1 MVMTFRVSELQML
14 LGYAGKNKTGR
25 KNELQSRAI
34 EIVRLRNPAIQAKI
48 KELYKSIQYDCPQSL
63 PVSEK
68 KDDKTYHNAFDVLMK
83 NAHEKQLPPKRSLR
97 LEMMSFGDRS
107 QAAASGPTGIHPA
120 QKVPMGLNTIAGYA
134 QAQNVGSIGGVTST
148 HSSSRYSSSS
158 SQVAPTSISTAVG
171 YSTLTSNSHNSSYPI
186 NPDVKLKKL
195 PFYDILGELLKP
207 SSLAPQGSGRYQE
220 STFAFSLTPHQAN
233 KIANSRDL
241 RPGKQDYSVQVQMRF
256 CLLETT
262 CEQEDNFPPNI
273 AVKINEKMCPLP
285 TPIPTNKPG
294 VEPKRPS
301 RPVNVTAL
309 CRISPTVTN
318 RIQVSWAS
326 EYGRCYV
333 ISVYLVQKLSSD
345 DLLQRLKNRGAKIA
359 DFTRSL
365 IKQKLQED
373 ADCEIATTS
382 LRCSLMCPLGKMRMM
397 LPCRAST
404 CDHLQCF
411 DASLYL
417 QMNERKPTWT
427 CPVCDKP
434 AVYDCLV
441 IDGYFQEVLQQ
452 NSSCNEVTLHKDG
465 GWTPLM
471 PKKEKEPEVEKR
483 KSEVAVETLSDD
495 SDDDTRDQDDAP
507 IVEEVNNKK
516 KSAEPEI
523 ITLTDSEEDDDD
535 SPPPAKRPNNG
546 SSSVPVSTASATGTA
561 GNTTPHGSE
570 GTKSND
576 SWCVGEVDP
585 GKRLVFRKSLSSSSN
600 GTGGLLTT
608 AGGSSG
614 GAAFSPPSSGSVS
627 PQVICLDSPASSPSP
642 PPRRPNQGPS
652 PLPAGLTVTPVV
664 STSSSSSSPT
674 FSSGSSELRQVI
686 NVTSRS
692 TPPITASSNSTSS
705 SSPSPHTTITPL
717 SSSSGSSVTISSS
730 TTNAPSF
737 LTPSSQD
744 PLAVSTFNIQPT
756 SSAAAAAAAA
766 AVAAA
771 GLNPNP
777 YSLPPALQNLFNPL
791 GIMPPTTVS
800 GSLPFR
806 PQDRY
811 M

>member
-1 MVMTFRVSELQML
+1 MADSEDQLRRMVMTFRVSELQML

-48 KELYKSIQYDCPQSL
+48 KELYKSIQ
-63 PVSEK
+63 
-68 KDDKTYHNAFDVLMK
+68 
-83 NAHEKQLPPKRSLR
+83 

-120 QKVPMGLNTIAGYA
+120 QKVPMGLNTIAGYT
-134 QAQNVGSIGGVTST
+134 QAGSVGSIGGVTST
-148 HSSSRYSSSS
+148 HSSTRYSSGS
-158 SQVAPTSISTAVG
+158 SQVAPTGMSTAVG
-171 YSTLTSNSHNSSYPI
+171 YTTMTSSSHNSSYPI

-220 STFAFSLTPHQAN
+220 STFTFSLTPHQAN

-434 AVYDCLV
+434 ALYDCLV

-465 GWTPLM
+465 NWTPLM
-471 PKKEKEPEVEKR
+471 PKKEQKEPEVEKR

-495 SDDDTRDQDDAP
+495 SDDEDTRDQDDAP

-523 ITLTDSEEDDDD
+523 ITLTDSEEDDDS

-546 SSSVPVSTASATGTA
+546 QTTTAVTSANATGTA
-561 GNTTPHGSE
+561 GNTTPHGSD
-570 GTKSND
+570 GH
-576 SWCVGEVDP
+576 
-585 GKRLVFRKSLSSSSN
+585 
-600 GTGGLLTT
+600 
-608 AGGSSG
+608 
-614 GAAFSPPSSGSVS
+614 PS
-627 PQVICLDSPASSPSP
+627 
-642 PPRRPNQGPS
+642 
-652 PLPAGLTVTPVV
+652 
-664 STSSSSSSPT
+664 
-674 FSSGSSELRQVI
+674 
-686 NVTSRS
+686 
-692 TPPITASSNSTSS
+692 
-705 SSPSPHTTITPL
+705 
-717 SSSSGSSVTISSS
+717 
-730 TTNAPSF
+730 
-737 LTPSSQD
+737 
-744 PLAVSTFNIQPT
+744 
-756 SSAAAAAAAA
+756 
-766 AVAAA
+766 
-771 GLNPNP
+771 
-777 YSLPPALQNLFNPL
+777 
-791 GIMPPTTVS
+791 
-800 GSLPFR
+800 
-806 PQDRY
+806 
-811 M
+811 

>member
-1 MVMTFRVSELQML
+1 MADAEDQLRRMVMTFRVSELQML

-48 KELYKSIQYDCPQSL
+48 KELYKSIQ
-63 PVSEK
+63 
-68 KDDKTYHNAFDVLMK
+68 
-83 NAHEKQLPPKRSLR
+83 

-107 QAAASGPTGIHPA
+107 QAAAGGPTGIHPA
-120 QKVPMGLNTIAGYA
+120 QKVPMGL
-134 QAQNVGSIGGVTST
+134 GSITAYTQSASVPSLPGV
-148 HSSSRYSSSS
+148 SSSHTNTRYSSSS
-158 SQVAPTSISTAVG
+158 AVAASAIPSAVG
-171 YSTLTSNSHNSSYPI
+171 YSSLTSNSHNSSFPI

-220 STFAFSLTPHQAN
+220 STFSFSLTPQQAN
-233 KIANSRDL
+233 RIANSRDL
-241 RPGKQDYSVQVQMRF
+241 RPGRQDYSVQVQMRF

-333 ISVYLVQKLSSD
+333 ISVYLVQKLTSD
-345 DLLQRLKNRGAKIA
+345 DLLQRLKNKGAKIA

-427 CPVCDKP
+427 CPVCDKS
-434 AVYDCLV
+434 ALYDYLV

-465 GWTPLM
+465 SWTPLM
-471 PKKEKEPEVEKR
+471 PKKEKQEPQLEKR
-483 KSEVAVETLSDD
+483 KSEVAVETLSGD
-495 SDDDTRDQDDAP
+495 SDDDETRDQDDGEAP
-507 IVEEVNNKK
+507 IVEEVSSKK

-523 ITLTDSEEDDDD
+523 ITLTDSEEDDDTD
-535 SPPPAKRPNNG
+535 PPPAKRPANG
-546 SSSVPVSTASATGTA
+546 QTTPAPPTPASSTAAPGS
-561 GNTTPHGSE
+561 TTPQGS
-570 GTKSND
+570 G
-576 SWCVGEVDP
+576 
-585 GKRLVFRKSLSSSSN
+585 SLN
-600 GTGGLLTT
+600 GTGGLLTP
-608 AGGSSG
+608 AGGGSSG
-614 GAAFSPPSSGSVS
+614 TTFSPPSSGSVS

-642 PPRRPNQGPS
+642 PLRRPNQGPS
-652 PLPAGLTVTPVV
+652 PLPAGISVTPVV
-664 STSSSSSSPT
+664 STPAVTSSSTS
-674 FSSGSSELRQVI
+674 FASGHSDVRQVI

-692 TPPITASSNSTSS
+692 TPPVTASSNSSSS
-705 SSPSPHTTITPL
+705 SSPVPHATITPVPSTT
-717 SSSSGSSVTISSS
+717 SSSATISTPS
-730 TTNAPSF
+730 TNASSF
-737 LTPSSQD
+737 LTPSPQD
-744 PLAVSTFNIQPT
+744 PLATSSSFNLQQT

-771 GLNPNP
+771 GLTQSP

-791 GIMPPTTVS
+791 GMMPPTTPS
-800 GSLPFR
+800 GNLPFR
-806 PQDRY
+806 PQDRFL
-811 M
+811 

>member
-1 MVMTFRVSELQML
+1 MADAEDQLRRMVMTFRVSELQML

-48 KELYKSIQYDCPQSL
+48 KELYKSIQ
-63 PVSEK
+63 
-68 KDDKTYHNAFDVLMK
+68 
-83 NAHEKQLPPKRSLR
+83 

-107 QAAASGPTGIHPA
+107 QAAAGGPTGIHPA
-120 QKVPMGLNTIAGYA
+120 QKVPMGL
-134 QAQNVGSIGGVTST
+134 GSITAYTQSASVPSLPGVSPSHTNT
-148 HSSSRYSSSS
+148 RYSSSPA
-158 SQVAPTSISTAVG
+158 VAGVSAIPSATGYTS
-171 YSTLTSNSHNSSYPI
+171 LTSNSHNSSFPI

-220 STFAFSLTPHQAN
+220 STFSFSLTPQQAN
-233 KIANSRDL
+233 RIANSRDL
-241 RPGKQDYSVQVQMRF
+241 RPGRQDYSVQVQMRF

-333 ISVYLVQKLSSD
+333 ISVYLVQKLTSD
-345 DLLQRLKNRGAKIA
+345 DLLQRLKNKGAKIA

-365 IKQKLQED
+365 
-373 ADCEIATTS
+373 T
-382 LRCSLMCPLGKMRMM
+382 
-397 LPCRAST
+397 
-404 CDHLQCF
+404 
-411 DASLYL
+411 
-417 QMNERKPTWT
+417 
-427 CPVCDKP
+427 
-434 AVYDCLV
+434 
-441 IDGYFQEVLQQ
+441 
-452 NSSCNEVTLHKDG
+452 
-465 GWTPLM
+465 
-471 PKKEKEPEVEKR
+471 
-483 KSEVAVETLSDD
+483 
-495 SDDDTRDQDDAP
+495 P
-507 IVEEVNNKK
+507 IVEEVSSKK

-523 ITLTDSEEDDDD
+523 ITLTDSEDDDD
-535 SPPPAKRPNNG
+535 TAPPPAKRPANG
-546 SSSVPVSTASATGTA
+546 QTTPAPPTPASSTAAPGS
-561 GNTTPHGSE
+561 TTPQGSAPIVEEVSSKKKSAEPEIITLTDSEDDDDTAPPPAKRPANGQTTPAPPTPASSTAAPGSTTPQGSE

-585 GKRLVFRKSLSSSSN
+585 GKRLVFRKSLSCSLN
-600 GTGGLLTT
+600 GTGGLLTP
-608 AGGSSG
+608 AGGGSSG
-614 GAAFSPPSSGSVS
+614 TTFSPPSSGSVS

-642 PPRRPNQGPS
+642 PLRRPNQGPS
-652 PLPAGLTVTPVV
+652 PLPAGISVTPVV
-664 STSSSSSSPT
+664 STPAVTSSSTS
-674 FSSGSSELRQVI
+674 FASGHSDVRQVI

-692 TPPITASSNSTSS
+692 TPPVTASSNSSSS
-705 SSPSPHTTITPL
+705 SSPVPHATITPVPSTT
-717 SSSSGSSVTISSS
+717 SSSATISTPSP
-730 TTNAPSF
+730 NASSF
-737 LTPSSQD
+737 LTPSPQD
-744 PLAVSTFNIQPT
+744 PLATSSSFNLPQT

-771 GLNPNP
+771 GLTQSPF
-777 YSLPPALQNLFNPL
+777 SLPPALQNLFNPL
-791 GIMPPTTVS
+791 GMMPPTTPS
-800 GSLPFR
+800 GNLPFR
-806 PQDRY
+806 PQDRFL
-811 M
+811 

>member
-1 MVMTFRVSELQML
+1 MADTEDQLRVTRMVMTFRVSELQML

-48 KELYKSIQYDCPQSL
+48 KELYKSIQ
-63 PVSEK
+63 
-68 KDDKTYHNAFDVLMK
+68 
-83 NAHEKQLPPKRSLR
+83 

-120 QKVPMGLNTIAGYA
+120 QKVPMGLNTIAGYT
-134 QAQNVGSIGGVTST
+134 QAGGVGSIGGVSST
-148 HSSSRYSSSS
+148 HSTSRYSSSS
-158 SQVAPTSISTAVG
+158 SQVAATGISTAVG

-195 PFYDILGELLKP
+195 PFYDILAELLKP

-220 STFAFSLTPHQAN
+220 STFTFSLTPHQAN

-345 DLLQRLKNRGAKIA
+345 DLLQRLKSRGAKIA
-359 DFTRSL
+359 DFTKSL

-434 AVYDCLV
+434 AIYDNLV

-452 NSSCNEVTLHKDG
+452 NSCCNEVTLHKDG
-465 GWTPLM
+465 NWTPLM
-471 PKKEKEPEVEKR
+471 PKKEQKEPEVEKR

-516 KSAEPEI
+516 KSEEPEI
-523 ITLTDSEEDDDD
+523 ITLTDSEEDDDTA
-535 SPPPAKRPNNG
+535 PPPAKRPSNG
-546 SSSVPVSTASATGTA
+546 QTTVPTTAASVTGAA
-561 GNTTPHGSE
+561 GNSTPHGSA
-570 GTKSND
+570 
-576 SWCVGEVDP
+576 
-585 GKRLVFRKSLSSSSN
+585 SSN
-600 GTGGLLTT
+600 GTSGLLTP
-608 AGGSSG
+608 AGGSG
-614 GAAFSPPSSGSVS
+614 GAAFSPPSSGVSVEVGGS
-627 PQVICLDSPASSPSP
+627 DAQVTISI
-642 PPRRPNQGPS
+642 
-652 PLPAGLTVTPVV
+652 
-664 STSSSSSSPT
+664 
-674 FSSGSSELRQVI
+674 SSGSQKAPSEATNNFL
-686 NVTSRS
+686 S
-692 TPPITASSNSTSS
+692 SSNSKSTS
-705 SSPSPHTTITPL
+705 
-717 SSSSGSSVTISSS
+717 
-730 TTNAPSF
+730 
-737 LTPSSQD
+737 
-744 PLAVSTFNIQPT
+744 
-756 SSAAAAAAAA
+756 
-766 AVAAA
+766 
-771 GLNPNP
+771 
-777 YSLPPALQNLFNPL
+777 QNLSQKKE
-791 GIMPPTTVS
+791 ISPTRESRISRSAHNTHNHFVKTYN
-800 GSLPFR
+800 FR
-806 PQDRY
+806 KRPSNTKE
-811 M
+811 

>member
-1 MVMTFRVSELQML
+1 MADAEDQLRRMVMTFRVSELQML

-48 KELYKSIQYDCPQSL
+48 KELYKSIQ
-63 PVSEK
+63 
-68 KDDKTYHNAFDVLMK
+68 
-83 NAHEKQLPPKRSLR
+83 

-107 QAAASGPTGIHPA
+107 QAAAGGPTGIHPA
-120 QKVPMGLNTIAGYA
+120 QKVPMGL
-134 QAQNVGSIGGVTST
+134 GSITAYTQSASVPSLPGV
-148 HSSSRYSSSS
+148 SSSHTNTRYSSSS
-158 SQVAPTSISTAVG
+158 AVAASAIPSAVG
-171 YSTLTSNSHNSSYPI
+171 YTSLTTNSHNSSFPI

-220 STFAFSLTPHQAN
+220 STFSFSLTPQQAN
-233 KIANSRDL
+233 RIANSRDL
-241 RPGKQDYSVQVQMRF
+241 RPGRQDYSVQVQMRF

-333 ISVYLVQKLSSD
+333 ISVYLVQKLTSD
-345 DLLQRLKNRGAKIA
+345 DLLQRLKNKGAKIA

-427 CPVCDKP
+427 CPVCDKS
-434 AVYDCLV
+434 ALYDYLV

-465 GWTPLM
+465 SWTPLM
-471 PKKEKEPEVEKR
+471 PKKEKQEPQLEKR
-483 KSEVAVETLSDD
+483 KSEVAVETLSGD
-495 SDDDTRDQDDAP
+495 SDDDETRDQDDGEAP
-507 IVEEVNNKK
+507 IVEEVSSKK

-523 ITLTDSEEDDDD
+523 ITLTDSEDDDD
-535 SPPPAKRPNNG
+535 TAPPPAKRPANG
-546 SSSVPVSTASATGTA
+546 QTTPAPPTPASSTAAPGS
-561 GNTTPHGSE
+561 TTPQGSE

-585 GKRLVFRKSLSSSSN
+585 GKRLVFRKSLSCSLN
-600 GTGGLLTT
+600 GTGGLLTP
-608 AGGSSG
+608 AGGGSSG
-614 GAAFSPPSSGSVS
+614 TTFSPPSSGSVS

-642 PPRRPNQGPS
+642 PLRRPNQGPS
-652 PLPAGLTVTPVV
+652 PLPAGISVTPVV
-664 STSSSSSSPT
+664 STPAVTSSSTS
-674 FSSGSSELRQVI
+674 FASGHSDVRQVI
-686 NVTSRS
+686 SVTSRS
-692 TPPITASSNSTSS
+692 TPPVTASSNSSSS
-705 SSPSPHTTITPL
+705 SSPVPHATITPVPSTT
-717 SSSSGSSVTISSS
+717 SSTATISTPS
-730 TTNAPSF
+730 TNASSF
-737 LTPSSQD
+737 LTPNPQD
-744 PLAVSTFNIQPT
+744 PLATSSSFNLQQT

-771 GLNPNP
+771 GLTQSP

-791 GIMPPTTVS
+791 GMMPPTTPS
-800 GSLPFR
+800 GNLPFR
-806 PQDRY
+806 PQDRFL
-811 M
+811 

>member
-1 MVMTFRVSELQML
+1 MLAKWKEKCKEERMVMTFRVSELQML

-25 KNELQSRAI
+25 KNELQSRAMD
-34 EIVRLRNPAIQAKI
+34 IVRLRNPAIQAKI
-48 KELYKSIQYDCPQSL
+48 KELYKSIQ
-63 PVSEK
+63 
-68 KDDKTYHNAFDVLMK
+68 
-83 NAHEKQLPPKRSLR
+83 
-97 LEMMSFGDRS
+97 S
-107 QAAASGPTGIHPA
+107 QAGAGGPTGILPA
-120 QKVPMGLNTIAGYA
+120 QKVPLGINSIGSYT
-134 QAQNVGSIGGVTST
+134 QSPSVGSIGGVTST
-148 HSSSRYSSSS
+148 LASSRYSTN
-158 SQVAPTSISTAVG
+158 SQVVASGISSAGGYSSIS
-171 YSTLTSNSHNSSYPI
+171 SNSHNSSYPI

-207 SSLAPQGSGRYQE
+207 SSLAPQNSGRYQE

-333 ISVYLVQKLSSD
+333 ISVYLVQKLTSD

-427 CPVCDKP
+427 CPVCDKT
-434 AVYDCLV
+434 ALYDCLV

-465 GWTPLM
+465 SWTPLM
-471 PKKEKEPEVEKR
+471 PKKEQKEPEVEKQR
-483 KSEVAVETLSDD
+483 KPEVAVETLSDD
-495 SDDDTRDQDDAP
+495 SDDYSTEQDDAP
-507 IVEEVNNKK
+507 IVEEVSSKK
-516 KSAEPEI
+516 KPVDPEI
-523 ITLTDSEEDDDD
+523 ITLTDSDDDD
-535 SPPPAKRPNNG
+535 EDTAPPPSKRSNTGHNSA
-546 SSSVPVSTASATGTA
+546 SSSSAASGSGATGS
-561 GNTTPHGSE
+561 TTPHGSE

-600 GTGGLLTT
+600 GTSGLLTP

-614 GAAFSPPSSGSVS
+614 GAAFSPHSSGSVS
-627 PQVICLDSPASSPSP
+627 PQIICLDSPASSPSP
-642 PPRRPNQGPS
+642 PPRRPTQDSSPIPS
-652 PLPAGLTVTPVV
+652 GISVTPVV
-664 STSSSSSSPT
+664 SSATPTSTPSETRQVISVTSLSPPPASSATLTPVNPPSSPPTPTTTSPTTSSSSGSPAPHTTITMLSTSSSSS
-674 FSSGSSELRQVI
+674 G
-686 NVTSRS
+686 
-692 TPPITASSNSTSS
+692 
-705 SSPSPHTTITPL
+705 
-717 SSSSGSSVTISSS
+717 TISS
-730 TTNAPSF
+730 TNTNAASPF
-737 LTPSSQD
+737 LPPAPQD
-744 PLAVSTFNIQPT
+744 PLATSPTYNLQST

-771 GLNPNP
+771 SLPNP
-777 YSLPPALQNLFNPL
+777 YPLPPALQNLFNPL
-791 GIMPPTTVS
+791 GMIPPTTVS
-800 GSLPFR
+800 GTLPFR
-806 PQDRY
+806 PQDRF

>member
-48 KELYKSIQYDCPQSL
+48 KELYKSIQ
-63 PVSEK
+63 
-68 KDDKTYHNAFDVLMK
+68 
-83 NAHEKQLPPKRSLR
+83 

-120 QKVPMGLNTIAGYA
+120 QKVPMGLNTIAGYT
-134 QAQNVGSIGGVTST
+134 QAGSVGSIGGVTST
-148 HSSSRYSSSS
+148 HSSTRYSSGS
-158 SQVAPTSISTAVG
+158 SQVAPTGMSTAVG
-171 YSTLTSNSHNSSYPI
+171 YTTMTSSSHNSSYPI

-220 STFAFSLTPHQAN
+220 STFTFSLTPHQAN

-434 AVYDCLV
+434 ALYDCLV

-465 GWTPLM
+465 NWTPLM
-471 PKKEKEPEVEKR
+471 PKKEQKEPEVEKR

-495 SDDDTRDQDDAP
+495 SDDEDTRDQDDAP

-523 ITLTDSEEDDDD
+523 ITLTDSEEDDDS

-546 SSSVPVSTASATGTA
+546 QTTTAVTSANATGTA

-585 GKRLVFRKSLSSSSN
+585 GKRLVFRKSLS
-600 GTGGLLTT
+600 
-608 AGGSSG
+608 
-614 GAAFSPPSSGSVS
+614 
-627 PQVICLDSPASSPSP
+627 CKY
-642 PPRRPNQGPS
+642 
-652 PLPAGLTVTPVV
+652 PVQWCGV
-664 STSSSSSSPT
+664 WCT
-674 FSSGSSELRQVI
+674 
-686 NVTSRS
+686 
-692 TPPITASSNSTSS
+692 
-705 SSPSPHTTITPL
+705 
-717 SSSSGSSVTISSS
+717 
-730 TTNAPSF
+730 
-737 LTPSSQD
+737 
-744 PLAVSTFNIQPT
+744 
-756 SSAAAAAAAA
+756 
-766 AVAAA
+766 
-771 GLNPNP
+771 
-777 YSLPPALQNLFNPL
+777 
-791 GIMPPTTVS
+791 
-800 GSLPFR
+800 
-806 PQDRY
+806 
-811 M
+811 

>member
-1 MVMTFRVSELQML
+1 MADSEDQLRRMVMTFRVSELQML

-48 KELYKSIQYDCPQSL
+48 KELYKSIQQSL
-63 PVSEK
+63 SYEHP
-68 KDDKTYHNAFDVLMK
+68 TYEHP
-83 NAHEKQLPPKRSLR
+83 HLR
-97 LEMMSFGDRS
+97 TGSQYIHHTNLLEMMSFGDRS

-120 QKVPMGLNTIAGYA
+120 QKVPMGLNTIASYTQSGG
-134 QAQNVGSIGGVTST
+134 VGSIGGVNST
-148 HSSSRYSSSS
+148 HNSSRYSTSS
-158 SQVAPTSISTAVG
+158 SQVAPTGISTAVG

-195 PFYDILGELLKP
+195 PFYDIQGELLKP

-220 STFAFSLTPHQAN
+220 STFTFSLTPQQAN

-241 RPGKQDYSVQVQMRF
+241 RPGKQDYSVQMRF

-427 CPVCDKP
+427 CPVCDKS

-471 PKKEKEPEVEKR
+471 PKKEQKEPEVEKR

-495 SDDDTRDQDDAP
+495 SDDDDDTRDQDDAP

-523 ITLTDSEEDDDD
+523 ITLTDSEEDDD
-535 SPPPAKRPNNG
+535 SAPPPAKRPNNG
-546 SSSVPVSTASATGTA
+546 QTTVPVSSASASGSA
-561 GNTTPHGSE
+561 GNSTPHGSE

-600 GTGGLLTT
+600 GTGGLLTP

-652 PLPAGLTVTPVV
+652 PLPAGISLTPVV
-664 STSSSSSSPT
+664 STSSPT
-674 FSSGSSELRQVI
+674 FPSGSTELRQVI

-692 TPPITASSNSTSS
+692 TPPITVSSISTNS
-705 SSPSPHTTITPL
+705 SSPIPHTSISAL
-717 SSSSGSSVTISSS
+717 SSSSSTAGTISSS
-730 TTNAPSF
+730 STNASNF
-737 LTPSSQD
+737 LTPNPQD
-744 PLAVSTFNIQPT
+744 PLATSPTFNIQPT

-791 GIMPPTTVS
+791 GMMPPTTVS

>member
-1 MVMTFRVSELQML
+1 MAGFYLSGTTPISTERMVMTFRVSELQML

-48 KELYKSIQYDCPQSL
+48 KELYKSIQ
-63 PVSEK
+63 
-68 KDDKTYHNAFDVLMK
+68 
-83 NAHEKQLPPKRSLR
+83 

-107 QAAASGPTGIHPA
+107 QVGASGSTGIHPA
-120 QKVPMGLNTIAGYA
+120 QKVPMGLNTIAGYT
-134 QAQNVGSIGGVTST
+134 QGGSVGSIGVNST
-148 HSSSRYSSSS
+148 LNSSRYTAGSP
-158 SQVAPTSISTAVG
+158 QVAASALTSTVG
-171 YSTLTSNSHNSSYPI
+171 YPPLAANPLNSSYPI

-195 PFYDILGELLKP
+195 PFYDMLGELLKP

-220 STFAFSLTPHQAN
+220 ATFTFSLTPHQAN
-233 KIANSRDL
+233 KIASSRDL
-241 RPGKQDYSVQVQMRF
+241 RPCKQDYTVQVQMRF

-273 AVKINEKMCPLP
+273 AVKINDKMCPLP

-333 ISVYLVQKLSSD
+333 ISVYLVQKLTSD
-345 DLLQRLKNRGAKIA
+345 DLLQRLKNKGAKIA

-365 IKQKLQED
+365 VKQKLQED

-382 LRCSLMCPLGKMRMM
+382 LRCSLMCPLGKMRML

-434 AVYDCLV
+434 ALYDNLV
-441 IDGYFQEVLQQ
+441 IDGYFQEVLQE
-452 NSSCNEVTLHKDG
+452 NSVCNEVTLHKDG
-465 GWTPLM
+465 HWTPLM
-471 PKKEKEPEVEKR
+471 PKKEQKEPQVEKR

-495 SDDDTRDQDDAP
+495 SDDDDGDPDDAP
-507 IVEEVNNKK
+507 IVEEVSNKK
-516 KSAEPEI
+516 KNPEPEI
-523 ITLTDSEEDDDD
+523 ITLTDSEGEDDCG
-535 SPPPAKRPNNG
+535 PPPAKKLNTTQTTST
-546 SSSVPVSTASATGTA
+546 SSSTTTTTTTNSTGA
-561 GNTTPHGSE
+561 TTPQESE
-570 GTKSND
+570 GTTKSND

-585 GKRLVFRKSLSSSSN
+585 GKRLVFRKSLSSSSS
-600 GTGGLLTT
+600 GTSGLLTP
-608 AGGSSG
+608 AGGGTGSG
-614 GAAFSPPSSGSVS
+614 TTFSPPSSGSVS

-642 PPRRPNQGPS
+642 PPRRPNPGPS
-652 PLPAGLTVTPVV
+652 PLPSVPGFTVTPVV
-664 STSSSSSSPT
+664 STPSSASPT
-674 FSSGSSELRQVI
+674 FPPTTSSEIRPL
-686 NVTSRS
+686 VTVTPRS
-692 TPPITASSNSTSS
+692 TPPVSSNSNN
-705 SSPSPHTTITPL
+705 SSPIPHTSIIPITTSP
-717 SSSSGSSVTISSS
+717 SSVSAIPSGSSTS
-730 TTNAPSF
+730 PSF
-737 LTPSSQD
+737 LTPTPNPSPAQD
-744 PLAVSTFNIQPT
+744 PLATSPSFTSQS
-756 SSAAAAAAAA
+756 SSAVAAAAAA
-766 AVAAA
+766 AVASV
-771 GLNPNP
+771 GLGSNP

-791 GIMPPTTVS
+791 GMIPPTTMA
-800 GSLPFR
+800 GNLPFR
-806 PQDRY
+806 PSDRY
-811 M
+811 PM

>member
-1 MVMTFRVSELQML
+1 MADSEDQLRRMVMTFRVSELQML

-48 KELYKSIQYDCPQSL
+48 KELYKSIQ
-63 PVSEK
+63 
-68 KDDKTYHNAFDVLMK
+68 
-83 NAHEKQLPPKRSLR
+83 
-97 LEMMSFGDRS
+97 S

-120 QKVPMGLNTIAGYA
+120 QKVPMGLNTIAGYT
-134 QAQNVGSIGGVTST
+134 QAGSVGSIGGVTST
-148 HSSSRYSSSS
+148 HSSTRYSSGS
-158 SQVAPTSISTAVG
+158 SQVAPTGMSTAVG
-171 YSTLTSNSHNSSYPI
+171 YTTMTSSSHNSSYPI

-220 STFAFSLTPHQAN
+220 STFTFSLTPHQAN

-434 AVYDCLV
+434 ALYDCLV

-465 GWTPLM
+465 NWTPLM
-471 PKKEKEPEVEKR
+471 PKKEQKEPEVEKR

-495 SDDDTRDQDDAP
+495 SDDEDTRDQDDAP

-523 ITLTDSEEDDDD
+523 ITLTDSEEDDDS

-546 SSSVPVSTASATGTA
+546 QTTTAVTSANATGTA

-585 GKRLVFRKSLSSSSN
+585 GKRLVFRKSLS
-600 GTGGLLTT
+600 
-608 AGGSSG
+608 
-614 GAAFSPPSSGSVS
+614 
-627 PQVICLDSPASSPSP
+627 CKY
-642 PPRRPNQGPS
+642 
-652 PLPAGLTVTPVV
+652 PVQWCGV
-664 STSSSSSSPT
+664 WCT
-674 FSSGSSELRQVI
+674 
-686 NVTSRS
+686 
-692 TPPITASSNSTSS
+692 
-705 SSPSPHTTITPL
+705 
-717 SSSSGSSVTISSS
+717 
-730 TTNAPSF
+730 
-737 LTPSSQD
+737 
-744 PLAVSTFNIQPT
+744 
-756 SSAAAAAAAA
+756 
-766 AVAAA
+766 
-771 GLNPNP
+771 
-777 YSLPPALQNLFNPL
+777 
-791 GIMPPTTVS
+791 
-800 GSLPFR
+800 
-806 PQDRY
+806 
-811 M
+811 

>member
-1 MVMTFRVSELQML
+1 MTFRVSELQML

-48 KELYKSIQYDCPQSL
+48 KELYKSIQ
-63 PVSEK
+63 
-68 KDDKTYHNAFDVLMK
+68 
-83 NAHEKQLPPKRSLR
+83 

-107 QAAASGPTGIHPA
+107 QAAASGPQGILPA
-120 QKVPMGLNTIAGYA
+120 QKVPMGLGTIAGYT
-134 QAQNVGSIGGVTST
+134 QSTGGVGVGSGGGGGGGGST
-148 HSSSRYSSSS
+148 HSSSSSRYATTSPQMQATGLSSAS
-158 SQVAPTSISTAVG
+158 VVG
-171 YSTLTSNSHNSSYPI
+171 YSSLANNSLTSSYPI

-195 PFYDILGELLKP
+195 PFYDILAELHKP

-220 STFAFSLTPHQAN
+220 STFTFSLTPQQAN

-241 RPGKQDYSVQVQMRF
+241 RPGKQDYCVQVQMRF

-318 RIQVSWAS
+318 KIQVSWAS

-333 ISVYLVQKLSSD
+333 ISVYLVQKLTSD

-434 AVYDCLV
+434 SLYDTLV
-441 IDGYFQEVLQQ
+441 IDGYFQEVLME
-452 NSSCNEVTLHKDG
+452 NTSCNDVTLHKDG

-471 PKKEKEPEVEKR
+471 PKKEQKEPEVEKR

-495 SDDDTRDQDDAP
+495 TDDDDDDDDPDEDSRDQDEAP
-507 IVEEVNNKK
+507 IVAEVSSSSKK
-516 KSAEPEI
+516 KNAEPEI
-523 ITLTDSEEDDDD
+523 ITLTDSDD
-535 SPPPAKRPNNG
+535 SDDSDSAPPPAKRLNTGQQQQQQQHGIGGGNT
-546 SSSVPVSTASATGTA
+546 VSGITPIGD
-561 GNTTPHGSE
+561 TTPHGS
-570 GTKSND
+570 GT
-576 SWCVGEVDP
+576 C
-585 GKRLVFRKSLSSSSN
+585 
-600 GTGGLLTT
+600 
-608 AGGSSG
+608 
-614 GAAFSPPSSGSVS
+614 
-627 PQVICLDSPASSPSP
+627 QCL
-642 PPRRPNQGPS
+642 
-652 PLPAGLTVTPVV
+652 
-664 STSSSSSSPT
+664 
-674 FSSGSSELRQVI
+674 F
-686 NVTSRS
+686 
-692 TPPITASSNSTSS
+692 
-705 SSPSPHTTITPL
+705 
-717 SSSSGSSVTISSS
+717 
-730 TTNAPSF
+730 
-737 LTPSSQD
+737 
-744 PLAVSTFNIQPT
+744 
-756 SSAAAAAAAA
+756 
-766 AVAAA
+766 
-771 GLNPNP
+771 
-777 YSLPPALQNLFNPL
+777 
-791 GIMPPTTVS
+791 
-800 GSLPFR
+800 
-806 PQDRY
+806 
-811 M
+811 

>member
-1 MVMTFRVSELQML
+1 MADVEDQLRRMVMTFRVSELQML

-48 KELYKSIQYDCPQSL
+48 KDLYKSIQ
-63 PVSEK
+63 
-68 KDDKTYHNAFDVLMK
+68 
-83 NAHEKQLPPKRSLR
+83 

-107 QAAASGPTGIHPA
+107 QAAAGGPTGIHPS
-120 QKVPMGLNTIAGYA
+120 QKVPIGINAIAGYT
-134 QAQNVGSIGGVTST
+134 QTGSVGSLGGVTST
-148 HSSSRYSSSS
+148 LGGTRYSTSS
-158 SQVAPTSISTAVG
+158 SQVSAPALSSSVG
-171 YSTLTSNSHNSSYPI
+171 YTALAGNTHTSNYPI
-186 NPDVKLKKL
+186 NPDVRMKKL

-220 STFAFSLTPHQAN
+220 ASFTFSLTPHQAN
-233 KIANSRDL
+233 KIASSRDL
-241 RPGKQDYSVQVQMRF
+241 RPGKQDYTIQVQMRF

-301 RPVNVTAL
+301 RSVNITAL

-333 ISVYLVQKLSSD
+333 ISVYLVQKLTSE
-345 DLLQRLKNRGAKIA
+345 DLLQRLKNKGAKIA

-382 LRCSLMCPLGKMRMM
+382 LRCSLMCPLGKMRML

-434 AVYDCLV
+434 SLYDNLV
-441 IDGYFQEVLQQ
+441 IDGYFQEVLQE
-452 NSSCNEVTLHKDG
+452 NSICNEVTLQKDG
-465 GWTPLM
+465 HWTPLM
-471 PKKEKEPEVEKR
+471 PKKEQKEPQVEKR
-483 KSEVAVETLSDD
+483 KPEVAVETLSDD
-495 SDDDTRDQDDAP
+495 SDDGDEDDAP
-507 IVEEVNNKK
+507 VVEEVSNKK
-516 KSAEPEI
+516 KSNPEPEI
-523 ITLTDSEEDDDD
+523 ITLDSDDDGD
-535 SPPPAKRPNNG
+535 VGPPPAKKPNNG
-546 SSSVPVSTASATGTA
+546 QASPAPASTTNTSSSNIGAATHASATQE
-561 GNTTPHGSE
+561 SE
-570 GTKSND
+570 GAKSND

-585 GKRLVFRKSLSSSSN
+585 GKRLVFRKSLSSSSS
-600 GTGGLLTT
+600 GTGGLLTP
-608 AGGSSG
+608 AGGG
-614 GAAFSPPSSGSVS
+614 GTTFSPPSSGSVS

-642 PPRRPNQGPS
+642 PPRRPNPGPS
-652 PLPAGLTVTPVV
+652 PSTTGFSITPAVSTPTSASPTCLTTTTAALTDIRPVVTVTP
-664 STSSSSSSPT
+664 
-674 FSSGSSELRQVI
+674 
-686 NVTSRS
+686 RS
-692 TPPITASSNSTSS
+692 TPPVAVSSSNGISSNS
-705 SSPSPHTTITPL
+705 SPIPHTTITPITTSPGAAPAVPST
-717 SSSSGSSVTISSS
+717 SSSASQ
-730 TTNAPSF
+730 NF
-737 LTPSSQD
+737 LTATPNPSPAQD
-744 PLAVSTFNIQPT
+744 PLSTSPPFSTQP

-766 AVAAA
+766 AVASVGLA
-771 GLNPNP
+771 GSP
-777 YSLPPALQNLFNPL
+777 YALPPALQSLFNPL
-791 GIMPPTTVS
+791 SMMPPTTLS
-800 GSLPFR
+800 GNLPFR

-811 M
+811 L

>member
-1 MVMTFRVSELQML
+1 MASRRQPSPPDWERMVMTFRVSELQML

-25 KNELQSRAI
+25 KNELQSRAMD
-34 EIVRLRNPAIQAKI
+34 IVRLRNPAIQAKI
-48 KELYKSIQYDCPQSL
+48 KELYKSIQ
-63 PVSEK
+63 
-68 KDDKTYHNAFDVLMK
+68 
-83 NAHEKQLPPKRSLR
+83 

-107 QAAASGPTGIHPA
+107 QAAAGGPAGILPA
-120 QKVPMGLNTIAGYA
+120 QKVPLGLNSIASYTQPA
-134 QAQNVGSIGGVTST
+134 SVGGIGGVTST
-148 HSSSRYSSSS
+148 LASSRYSTN
-158 SQVAPTSISTAVG
+158 SQVVASGISSAGGYSSISA
-171 YSTLTSNSHNSSYPI
+171 NSHNSTYPI

-207 SSLAPQGSGRYQE
+207 SSLAPQNSGRYQE

-241 RPGKQDYSVQVQMRF
+241 RPGKQDYTVQVQMRF

-273 AVKINEKMCPLP
+273 AVKINDKMCPLP

-333 ISVYLVQKLSSD
+333 ISVYLVQKLNSD

-427 CPVCDKP
+427 CPVCDKT
-434 AVYDCLV
+434 ALYDCLV

-465 GWTPLM
+465 SWTPLM
-471 PKKEKEPEVEKR
+471 PKKEQKEPEVEKR
-483 KSEVAVETLSDD
+483 KPEVAVETLSDD
-495 SDDDTRDQDDAP
+495 SDDYSTEQDDAA
-507 IVEEVNNKK
+507 IVEEVSTKK
-516 KSAEPEI
+516 KAVDPEI
-523 ITLTDSEEDDDD
+523 ITLSDSDDNDEDTA
-535 SPPPAKRPNNG
+535 PPPSKRSNTGHNSA
-546 SSSVPVSTASATGTA
+546 SSSSGASGSGAA
-561 GNTTPHGSE
+561 GSTTPHGSE

-600 GTGGLLTT
+600 GTSGLLTP

-614 GAAFSPPSSGSVS
+614 GPAFSPPSSGSVS
-627 PQVICLDSPASSPSP
+627 PQIICLDSPASSPSP
-642 PPRRPNQGPS
+642 PPRRPNQGSS
-652 PLPAGLTVTPVV
+652 PLPAGVSVTPVV
-664 STSSSSSSPT
+664 SSSSSTPT
-674 FSSGSSELRQVI
+674 PTSTEVRQVI

-692 TPPITASSNSTSS
+692 PPPASISTAAPSSTSTTISTSATTPTTNS
-705 SSPSPHTTITPL
+705 SSESPVPHTTITLLPTS
-717 SSSSGSSVTISSS
+717 SSSSGSISS
-730 TTNAPSF
+730 TNTNAAASF
-737 LTPSSQD
+737 LSPNPQD
-744 PLAVSTFNIQPT
+744 PLAASSTFNMQST

-766 AVAAA
+766 AVAVANLTP
-771 GLNPNP
+771 GP
-777 YSLPPALQNLFNPL
+777 YPLPPALQNLFNPL
-791 GIMPPTTVS
+791 GIIPPTTVS
-800 GSLPFR
+800 GTLPFR

>member
-1 MVMTFRVSELQML
+1 MWILFRFVIAIQTNMAEVEDQLRRMVMTFRVSELQML

-48 KELYKSIQYDCPQSL
+48 KELYKSIQ
-63 PVSEK
+63 
-68 KDDKTYHNAFDVLMK
+68 
-83 NAHEKQLPPKRSLR
+83 

-107 QAAASGPTGIHPA
+107 QVGASGSTGIHPA
-120 QKVPMGLNTIAGYA
+120 QKVPMGLNTIAGYT
-134 QAQNVGSIGGVTST
+134 QGGSVGSIGVNST
-148 HSSSRYSSSS
+148 LNSSRYTAGSP
-158 SQVAPTSISTAVG
+158 QVAASALTSTVG
-171 YSTLTSNSHNSSYPI
+171 YPPLAANPLNSSYPI

-195 PFYDILGELLKP
+195 PFYDMLGELLKP

-220 STFAFSLTPHQAN
+220 ATFTFSLTPHQAN
-233 KIANSRDL
+233 KIASSRDL
-241 RPGKQDYSVQVQMRF
+241 RPCKQDYTVQVQMRF

-273 AVKINEKMCPLP
+273 AVKINDKMCPLP

-333 ISVYLVQKLSSD
+333 ISVYLVQKLTSD
-345 DLLQRLKNRGAKIA
+345 DLLQRLKNKGAKIA

-365 IKQKLQED
+365 VKQKLQED

-382 LRCSLMCPLGKMRMM
+382 LRCSLMCPLGKMRML

-434 AVYDCLV
+434 ALYDNLV
-441 IDGYFQEVLQQ
+441 IDGYFQEVLQE
-452 NSSCNEVTLHKDG
+452 NSVCNEVTLHKDG
-465 GWTPLM
+465 HWTPLM
-471 PKKEKEPEVEKR
+471 PKKEQKEPQVEKR

-495 SDDDTRDQDDAP
+495 SDDDDGDPDDAP
-507 IVEEVNNKK
+507 IVEEVSNKK
-516 KSAEPEI
+516 KNPEPEI
-523 ITLTDSEEDDDD
+523 ITLTDSEGEDDCG
-535 SPPPAKRPNNG
+535 PPPAKKLNTTQTTSTSSSTTTTTTTNSTGATTPQESG
-546 SSSVPVSTASATGTA
+546 SSSGT
-561 GNTTPHGSE
+561 S
-570 GTKSND
+570 
-576 SWCVGEVDP
+576 
-585 GKRLVFRKSLSSSSN
+585 
-600 GTGGLLTT
+600 GLLTP
-608 AGGSSG
+608 AGGGTGSG
-614 GAAFSPPSSGSVS
+614 TTFSPPSSGSVS

-642 PPRRPNQGPS
+642 PPRRPNPGPS
-652 PLPAGLTVTPVV
+652 PLPSVPGFTVTPVV
-664 STSSSSSSPT
+664 STPSSASPT
-674 FSSGSSELRQVI
+674 FPPTTSSEIRPL
-686 NVTSRS
+686 VTVTPRS
-692 TPPITASSNSTSS
+692 TPPVSSNSNN
-705 SSPSPHTTITPL
+705 SSPIPHTSIIPITTSP
-717 SSSSGSSVTISSS
+717 SSVSAIPSGSSTS
-730 TTNAPSF
+730 PSF
-737 LTPSSQD
+737 LTPTPNPSPAQD
-744 PLAVSTFNIQPT
+744 PLATSPSFTSQS
-756 SSAAAAAAAA
+756 SSAVAAAAAA
-766 AVAAA
+766 AVASV
-771 GLNPNP
+771 GLGSNP

-791 GIMPPTTVS
+791 GMIPPTTMA
-800 GSLPFR
+800 GNLPFR
-806 PQDRY
+806 PSDRY
-811 M
+811 PM

>member
-1 MVMTFRVSELQML
+1 MADSEDQLRRMVMTFRVSELQML

-48 KELYKSIQYDCPQSL
+48 KELYKSIQ
-63 PVSEK
+63 
-68 KDDKTYHNAFDVLMK
+68 
-83 NAHEKQLPPKRSLR
+83 

-120 QKVPMGLNTIAGYA
+120 QKVPMGLNTIAGYT
-134 QAQNVGSIGGVTST
+134 QAGSVGSIGGVTST
-148 HSSSRYSSSS
+148 HSSTRYSSGS
-158 SQVAPTSISTAVG
+158 SQVAPTGMSTAVG
-171 YSTLTSNSHNSSYPI
+171 YTTMTSSSHNSSYPI

-220 STFAFSLTPHQAN
+220 STFTFSLTPHQAN

-434 AVYDCLV
+434 ALYDCLV

-465 GWTPLM
+465 NWTPLM
-471 PKKEKEPEVEKR
+471 PKKEQKEPEVEKR

-495 SDDDTRDQDDAP
+495 SDDEDTRDQDDAP

-523 ITLTDSEEDDDD
+523 ITLTDSEEDDDS

-546 SSSVPVSTASATGTA
+546 QTTTAVTSANATGTA

-585 GKRLVFRKSLSSSSN
+585 GKRLVFRKSLS
-600 GTGGLLTT
+600 
-608 AGGSSG
+608 
-614 GAAFSPPSSGSVS
+614 
-627 PQVICLDSPASSPSP
+627 CKY
-642 PPRRPNQGPS
+642 
-652 PLPAGLTVTPVV
+652 PVQWCGV
-664 STSSSSSSPT
+664 WCT
-674 FSSGSSELRQVI
+674 
-686 NVTSRS
+686 
-692 TPPITASSNSTSS
+692 
-705 SSPSPHTTITPL
+705 
-717 SSSSGSSVTISSS
+717 
-730 TTNAPSF
+730 
-737 LTPSSQD
+737 
-744 PLAVSTFNIQPT
+744 
-756 SSAAAAAAAA
+756 
-766 AVAAA
+766 
-771 GLNPNP
+771 
-777 YSLPPALQNLFNPL
+777 
-791 GIMPPTTVS
+791 
-800 GSLPFR
+800 
-806 PQDRY
+806 
-811 M
+811 